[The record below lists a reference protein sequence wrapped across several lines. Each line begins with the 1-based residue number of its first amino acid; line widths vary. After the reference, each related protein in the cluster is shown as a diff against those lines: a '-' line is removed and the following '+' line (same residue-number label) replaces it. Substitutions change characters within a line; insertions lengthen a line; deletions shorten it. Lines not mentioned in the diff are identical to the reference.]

1 MEKLETV
8 EIVKEKTEKREI
20 KSFGEFWR
28 FFISELKPKGN
39 PWTPFNLFSGLIM
52 FLGFV
57 FIIYRFITGLSPTTN
72 LSQLYPW
79 GIWKGAV
86 VNSGV
91 AFAGGG
97 YTLAFIVYILGL
109 ERYRPMVRETV
120 LFAFLAY
127 VFYAGALTIELGRWH
142 VFYNP
147 FIGNK
152 YGVSSVLFIVA
163 WHFMLYIV
171 TLALEFSPA
180 AAEWVGFKKARK
192 ILGAAALGAVVF
204 GVMLSIHHQ
213 AGLGAMFTMCKGK
226 LHPLWYSE
234 FMPVLYFISSIYA
247 GPSVMIVVSSVTQRL
262 YSHRVDEEYRK
273 AHPDIVIGL
282 GRMCAGVLFA
292 YLFLQLILVHH
303 EHDLPL
309 ITTPMG
315 FWWLVEVGALGL
327 IPMLLFIHGVQHRN
341 HSTINVAAILAL
353 IGVLLNRLNNVFI
366 AYNWYIPLSQKYHPT
381 WQEVIILFTIIFID
395 VWVFRWIINRMNVL
409 SKPPAW
415 ARAMEK
421 H

>member
-8 EIVKEKTEKREI
+8 EAVKEKIEI
-20 KSFGEFWR
+20 RSFGEFWR
-28 FFISELKPKGN
+28 FFLSELKPKGN

-52 FLGFV
+52 VLGFI
-57 FIIYRFITGLSPTTN
+57 FIIYRFVTGLSPTTN
-72 LSQLYPW
+72 LSQEFPW
-79 GIWKGAV
+79 GLWKAAV

-91 AFAGGG
+91 AFAAGG
-97 YTLAFIVYILGL
+97 YTLAFIVYILGM
-109 ERYRPMVRETV
+109 ERYRPMLRETV

-163 WHFMLYIV
+163 WHFMLYIA

-180 AAEWVGFKKARK
+180 AAEWVGFKRVRK
-192 ILGAAALGAVVF
+192 IVGAAALGSVVF

-213 AGLGAMFTMCKGK
+213 AGLGAMFTMTKGK
-226 LHPLWYSE
+226 LHPLWFTE
-234 FMPVLYFISSIYA
+234 FIPVLYFISSIYA
-247 GPSVMIVVSSVTQRL
+247 GPAVMIVVSSITQKL
-262 YSHRVDEEYRK
+262 YAHRVDEEYRN
-273 AHPDIVIGL
+273 AHSGIVLGL
-282 GRMCAGVLFA
+282 AKMCAATIFA
-292 YLFLQLILVHH
+292 YLFLQFLLVHH
-303 EHDLPL
+303 EHDLSL
-309 ITTPMG
+309 INTRMG
-315 FWWLVEVGALGL
+315 FWWLIEVGALGL
-327 IPMLLFIHGVQHRN
+327 IPMFLFIHGIQQKN
-341 HSTINVAAILAL
+341 LSTINLAAVLAL

-366 AYNWYIPLSQKYHPT
+366 AYNWYLPLSQKYYPT

-395 VWVFRWIINRMNVL
+395 VWVFRFVINRMHIL
-409 SKPPAW
+409 SNPPVW
-415 ARAMEK
+415 ARMEK

>member
-8 EIVKEKTEKREI
+8 EVVKDKTGKIEI
-20 KSFGEFWR
+20 RSFGEFWK
-28 FFISELKPKGN
+28 FFLKELKPKGN

-52 FLGFV
+52 VLGFI
-57 FIIYRFITGLSPTTN
+57 FIIYRFFTGLSPTTN
-72 LSQLYPW
+72 LGQEYPW
-79 GIWKGAV
+79 GIWKAAV

-97 YTLAFIVYILGL
+97 FTLAFIVYILGM
-109 ERYRPMVRETV
+109 ERYRPMLRETV

-127 VFYAGALTIELGRWH
+127 VFYAGALTVELGRWH

-180 AAEWVGFKKARK
+180 AAEWVGFKRVRK
-192 ILGAAALGAVVF
+192 IVGAAALGAVVF

-213 AGLGAMFTMCKGK
+213 AGLGAMFTMTKGK
-226 LHPLWYSE
+226 LHPLWFSE
-234 FMPVLYFISSIYA
+234 FMPVLYFISAIYA
-247 GPSVMIVVSSVTQRL
+247 GPSVMIVVSSITQKL
-262 YSHRVDEEYRK
+262 YAHRVDEEYRN
-273 AHPDIVIGL
+273 AHPGIVLGL
-282 GRMCAGVLFA
+282 AKMCAATIFA

-303 EHDLPL
+303 EHDLYL

-315 FWWLVEVGALGL
+315 FWWLIEVGALAFV
-327 IPMLLFIHGVQHRN
+327 PMLLFLHGVQKKDLGI
-341 HSTINVAAILAL
+341 INLAAVLAL

-366 AYNWYIPLSQKYHPT
+366 AYNWYLPLSLKYYPT
-381 WQEVIILFTIIFID
+381 WQEVIILLTIIFID
-395 VWVFRWIINRMNVL
+395 VWVFRWIINRMHVL
-409 SKPPAW
+409 SKPPEW
-415 ARAMEK
+415 ARMEK

>member
-1 MEKLETV
+1 MEKLDTIEV
-8 EIVKEKTEKREI
+8 KKEIIDKKNITNFSDFI
-20 KSFGEFWR
+20 K
-28 FFISELKPKGN
+28 FFLEELRPKGN
-39 PWTPFNLFSGLIM
+39 PWTPFNLISGTVIV
-52 FLGFV
+52 LGF
-57 FIIYRFITGLSPTTN
+57 ILILYRFITGLSPTTN
-72 LSQLYPW
+72 LSQEYPW

-109 ERYRPMVRETV
+109 ERYRPMLRETV

-180 AAEWVGFKKARK
+180 AAEWLGFMRVRK
-192 ILGAAALGAVVF
+192 VLGAAALGAVVF

-213 AGLGAMFTMCKGK
+213 AGLGALFTMCKGK

-247 GPSVMIVVSSVTQRL
+247 GPSVMIVVTSITQKIF
-262 YSHRVDEEYRK
+262 SHRVDEDYRK
-273 AHPDIVIGL
+273 AHPGIVLGL
-282 GRMCAGVLFA
+282 GKMCAGTLFA
-292 YLFLQLILVHH
+292 YLFLQLILASH
-303 EHDLPL
+303 EHDLHL

-327 IPMLLFIHGVQHRN
+327 VPMLLFLYGIQHKDISIIRL
-341 HSTINVAAILAL
+341 AAFLAL
-353 IGVLLNRLNNVFI
+353 TGVLLNRLNNVFI
-366 AYNWYIPLSQKYHPT
+366 AYNWYLPLSSKYYPT

-395 VWVFRWIINRMNVL
+395 VWVFRWIINRMHVL

-415 ARAMEK
+415 ARAFEK